1 MKVLGIL
8 ARVALGVIFL
18 VAAWGK
24 IADPASLAK
33 IIHNYN
39 ILPDVLI
46 NPAALVLPWVEVVIG
61 VCLVTGY
68 ACRGASLFATVLLIV
83 FIAAMAYAY
92 FRGYNTQCGCFTTKA
107 DEPISP
113 VSLVRDGSMLVLA
126 AVVLAGSFLHAREA

>member
-1 MKVLGIL
+1 MKILGIL

-33 IIHNYN
+33 IIHNYH
-39 ILPDVLI
+39 ILPEVLI
-46 NPAALVLPWVEVVIG
+46 NLAALILPWVEAVIG
-61 VCLVTGY
+61 ICLIVGY
-68 ACRGASLFATVLLIV
+68 ASRGASLLSTLLLVV
-83 FIAAMAYAY
+83 FIAAMGYAY
-92 FRGYNTQCGCFTTKA
+92 SQGYDTQCGCFTTKA